1 MVPDIMVTPDN
12 RNAAPNPNRAKV
24 SASEVK
30 LRRILRDAPQDL
42 WLETIRRT
50 RSDAH
55 NGLIYWMLSQP
66 ECDFAIAAHAFYR
79 SNPAAQLDNPKP
91 LPLRPSAS
99 NIFALVLI
107 NWDTGFFQ
115 THKLKVEAVDVHPRV
130 LAGVQE
136 KMLGHPRGS
145 LPFSIP
151 RQLLTLDG
159 GTPAYVSPTLSPDD
173 AIHLWAIFADL
184 GLQVPDTAPRMKRR
198 LEQAK
203 GLLKKVGIGYR

>member
-1 MVPDIMVTPDN
+1 
-12 RNAAPNPNRAKV
+12 
-24 SASEVK
+24 
-30 LRRILRDAPQDL
+30 
-42 WLETIRRT
+42 
-50 RSDAH
+50 
-55 NGLIYWMLSQP
+55 
-66 ECDFAIAAHAFYR
+66 
-79 SNPAAQLDNPKP
+79 
-91 LPLRPSAS
+91 
-99 NIFALVLI
+99 LVLI

-184 GLQVPDTAPRMKRR
+184 GLQVPDTAPGMKRR